1 MDRWT
6 IGIRFIIALY
16 KPCENFK
23 VTDSVL
29 GESKWMLTFVNDLK
43 PLESFLWNLG
53 SEGFGIE
60 RILKRIIDTYSD
72 NNNPTYTPLLQAM
85 GRQLDLVEESLKPVI
100 LGLSDLKLL
109 KSRNRSKRA
118 VIPVVGKALHF
129 LFETLTTADS
139 KVVTSN
145 LKILMTNQE
154 QSMHIIREGLSILN
168 ITRAEVRE
176 NRKAIL
182 KLDQIRHLFCY
193 IQ

>member
-1 MDRWT
+1 
-6 IGIRFIIALY
+6 
-16 KPCENFK
+16 
-23 VTDSVL
+23 
-29 GESKWMLTFVNDLK
+29 MLTFVNDLK